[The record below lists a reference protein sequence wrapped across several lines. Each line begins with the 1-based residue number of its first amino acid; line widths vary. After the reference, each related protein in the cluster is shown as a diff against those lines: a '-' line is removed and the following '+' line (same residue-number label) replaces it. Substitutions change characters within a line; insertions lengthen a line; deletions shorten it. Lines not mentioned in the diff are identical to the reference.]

1 MMGFSILDSR
11 FSICRKGRGEGR
23 RVLSQRARSADT
35 EGTEFR
41 RSEFWTGLTGV
52 TGLGERGGV
61 LRVNVVSVFSP
72 AKINLFLAIT
82 GRRADGFH
90 DLVSVVAPLAFG
102 DELRVEKDAS
112 GRFSLACDV
121 PEVPLDETNLVL
133 RAAKAFREASG
144 WTGGAKFSLT
154 KRVPMGA
161 GLGGG
166 SSNATAA
173 LRALN
178 TLAGKPLGETALA
191 EIAARQGSD
200 CVLFL
205 REEPLIMRG
214 RGERIEALPAEAAGR
229 LRGRRLLV
237 FKPHFGIATAWAYG
251 EMVKAAPGAYLPS
264 GDAEGRL
271 AAWVGK
277 PGAPAEEL
285 LFNNMEAAAFRK
297 YVALPVMLAW
307 LRKEFGVAAGM
318 SGSGSACYA
327 LLAEDSPVEKMAAC
341 IREGWGDDVFAVET
355 RIR

>member
-1 MMGFSILDSR
+1 MNF
-11 FSICRKGRGEGR
+11 
-23 RVLSQRARSADT
+23 
-35 EGTEFR
+35 
-41 RSEFWTGLTGV
+41 
-52 TGLGERGGV
+52 
-61 LRVNVVSVFSP
+61 VSVFSP

-102 DELRVEKDAS
+102 DELRVEADES
-112 GRFSLACDV
+112 GAFSLSCDV
-121 PEVPLDETNLVL
+121 AEVPLDETNLVL
-133 RAAKAFREASG
+133 RAARAFREASG

-178 TLAGKPLGETALA
+178 ALAGEPLGEAALA
-191 EIAARQGSD
+191 EIAARLGSD

-205 REEPLIMRG
+205 REEPLVMRG
-214 RGERIEALPAEAAGR
+214 RGERIQTLPVEAAGR

-237 FKPHFGIATAWAYG
+237 FKPAFGIATAWAYG
-251 EMVKAAPGAYLPS
+251 EMVKAGPGAYLAS
-264 GDAEGRL
+264 GDAETKL
-271 AAWVGK
+271 AAWIGK
-277 PGAPAEEL
+277 AGAPAEEL

-307 LRKEFGVAAGM
+307 LREEFGLAAGM

-327 LLAEDSPVEKMAAC
+327 LLREDSPVPAMVAR
-341 IREGWGDDVFAVET
+341 IREAFGHEVFVVET